1 MGSNTEQDDL
11 AEAGGWIYGRTELA
25 RKHMRWRT
33 VSEQGVA
40 TRKHPWEKQSSLAE
54 TESLYCFTHSFL
66 PPAFAENRFW
76 ARPVLCP
83 GDSMLLRHGKG
94 HRPCGP

>member
-25 RKHMRWRT
+25 RKHMRRRN
-33 VSEQGVA
+33 VSEQAVA
-40 TRKHPWEKQSSLAE
+40 ARRHPWEKQSSLAE
-54 TESLYCFTHSFL
+54 TESLHGLAHSFL
-66 PPAFAENRFW
+66 PPAFAEDRFW

-83 GDSMLLRHGKG
+83 GTACCSEPETARRL
-94 HRPCGP
+94 CGP